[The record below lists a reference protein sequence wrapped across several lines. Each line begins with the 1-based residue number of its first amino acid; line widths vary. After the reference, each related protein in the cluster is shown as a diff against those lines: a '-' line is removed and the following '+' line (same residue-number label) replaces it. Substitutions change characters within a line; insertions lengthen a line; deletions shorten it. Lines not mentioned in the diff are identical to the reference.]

1 MHSVKEYT
9 HTHTL
14 TPPRHIWMWGT
25 SSSWHPKPAFS
36 MFNTYSCHWR
46 LPLCVL
52 THLLLVSHPLPPLPF
67 LYWLSLLPGARMKL
81 KQVTGHSS
89 NLLSSFPFFAFS
101 YSRSPSLVF
110 PPQSLRLATSF
121 GSQRQEK
128 WRRQTWQQNTAKL
141 PCPHSLVQQPTLPL
155 QWAFIE
161 YQDSNNSRGMK
172 LTQFLIEKRFV

>member
-1 MHSVKEYT
+1 MHT
-9 HTHTL
+9 
-14 TPPRHIWMWGT
+14 PRHIWMWGK

-67 LYWLSLLPGARMKL
+67 LYWLSFLPEAWMKL

-101 YSRSPSLVF
+101 YSIS
-110 PPQSLRLATSF
+110 RLPTAITQISHVVWLTKA
-121 GSQRQEK
+121 GKME
-128 WRRQTWQQNTAKL
+128 TTDVTAKR
-141 PCPHSLVQQPTLPL
+141 CKITMPTFVSTTASAATTMSFY
-155 QWAFIE
+155 WI
-161 YQDSNNSRGMK
+161 SRLK
-172 LTQFLIEKRFV
+172 EQ